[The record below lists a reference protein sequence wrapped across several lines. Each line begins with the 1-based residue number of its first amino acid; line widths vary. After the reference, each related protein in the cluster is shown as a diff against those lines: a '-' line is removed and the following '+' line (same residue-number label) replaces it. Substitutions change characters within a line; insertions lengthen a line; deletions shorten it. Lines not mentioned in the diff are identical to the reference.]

1 MLLASNMTV
10 RINSSFASL
19 LVRGLVELLTI
30 GRMNSSSACFGG
42 YAEIL
47 LSSCDLL
54 VHFNSVICLYPNINL
69 VSSLDVMII
78 SLANETITYSNYL
91 MSLADE
97 RV

>member
-19 LVRGLVELLTI
+19 QVRGLVELLTI

-42 YAEIL
+42 YRAIL

-54 VHFNSVICLYPNINL
+54 AYLSSVICLYPNIK
-69 VSSLDVMII
+69 
-78 SLANETITYSNYL
+78 
-91 MSLADE
+91 
-97 RV
+97 